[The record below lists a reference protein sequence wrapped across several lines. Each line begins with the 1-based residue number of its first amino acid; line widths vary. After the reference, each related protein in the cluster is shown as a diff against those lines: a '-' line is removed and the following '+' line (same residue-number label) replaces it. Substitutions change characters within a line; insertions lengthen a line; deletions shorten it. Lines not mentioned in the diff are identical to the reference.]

1 MTAERVRVG
10 LGERAYDIVV
20 GKNVLADAG
29 CEVGA
34 LTKSRRAFLVT
45 DENVA
50 RRHLDTLRHALRES
64 GIDCAVAIL
73 PPGEATK
80 SFAML
85 EHLTSLM
92 LDAGIERGDLVI
104 AMGGGVIGDL
114 SGFAAGIL
122 KRGIDYV
129 QIPTTLLAQVDSSVG
144 GKTAIDTP
152 QGKNLIGLFHQP
164 RLVLA
169 DTGVL
174 DSLPSREM
182 RAGFAEV
189 LKYGLIEDAAFAEWV
204 AMNTQA
210 ILTKSGAERREAI
223 VMSCR
228 MKARVVEADEREAG
242 RRALLNLG
250 HTFAHGV
257 EAAAG
262 YSGRVLHGEAV
273 AVGCGLAFELSERLG
288 ICQAGTAA
296 QVRDWFAA
304 AGLPARIGD
313 LPDLGATADEF
324 MALMA
329 QDKKARGGRIVFV
342 LARGIG
348 KAFVADDVDPQIVER
363 MLRDALAEAQSTRTK
378 A

>member
-10 LGERAYDIVV
+10 LEGRAYDIVV
-20 GKNVLADAG
+20 GKDVLAGAG
-29 CEVGA
+29 REIAA
-34 LTKSRRAFLVT
+34 LTKSRRAFVVT

-50 RRHLDTLRHALRES
+50 RRHLERLRAPLGEAGIES
-64 GIDCAVAIL
+64 AVAIL

-85 EHLTSLM
+85 EHLTGLM
-92 LDAGIERGDLVI
+92 LDAELERGDFVI
-104 AMGGGVIGDL
+104 ALGGGVIGDL
-114 SGFAAGIL
+114 AGFAAGIL

-144 GKTAIDTP
+144 GKTAIDVA

-174 DSLPSREM
+174 DSLPPREM
-182 RAGFAEV
+182 RAGYAEV

-204 AMNTQA
+204 AANAQA
-210 ILTKSGAERREAI
+210 ILTKPGSERREAI
-223 VMSCR
+223 VACCR

-250 HTFAHGV
+250 HTFAHGI

-273 AVGCGLAFELSERLG
+273 SVGCGLAFELSERLG
-288 ICQAGTAA
+288 LCEAGTAA
-296 QVRDWFAA
+296 QVRGWYAA
-304 AGLPARIGD
+304 AGLPARLSD
-313 LPDLGATADEF
+313 LPDLGATPEEF
-324 MALMA
+324 ITHMA
-329 QDKKARGGRIVFV
+329 QDKKAQAGQIVFV

-348 KAFVADDVDPQIVER
+348 KAFIARDVDAQIVEH
-363 MLRDALAEAQSTRTK
+363 MLTEALSDRPNSK
-378 A
+378 AKA

>member
-10 LGERAYDIVV
+10 LDGRSYDIVV
-20 GKNVLADAG
+20 GKGVLASAG
-29 CEVGA
+29 REITA
-34 LTKSRRAFLVT
+34 LTKSRRAFVVT

-50 RRHLDTLRHALRES
+50 RRHLEELRSALVQA
-64 GIDCAVAIL
+64 GIGSAEAIL

-85 EHLTSLM
+85 QHLTGLM
-92 LDAGIERGDLVI
+92 LDAGLERGDLVI
-104 AMGGGVIGDL
+104 AFGGGVIGDL
-114 SGFAAGIL
+114 AGFAAGVL
-122 KRGIDYV
+122 KRGVDYV

-144 GKTAIDTP
+144 GKTAIDVV

-174 DSLPSREM
+174 DTLPEREM

-189 LKYGLIEDAAFAEWV
+189 LKYGLIDDAAFAEWV
-204 AMNTQA
+204 ATNASA
-210 ILTKSGAERREAI
+210 ILTKPGAERRQAI
-223 VMSCR
+223 VTSCR

-250 HTFAHGV
+250 HTFAHGI
-257 EAAAG
+257 EAAAC
-262 YSGRVLHGEAV
+262 YSGKVLHGEAV
-273 AVGCGLAFELSERLG
+273 SVGCGLAFELSEQLG
-288 ICQAGTAA
+288 LCPAGTADR
-296 QVRDWFAA
+296 VRGWFAA
-304 AGLPARIGD
+304 AGLPARLSD
-313 LPDLGATADEF
+313 LPDFGATAEEF
-324 MALMA
+324 LGHMT
-329 QDKKARGGRIVFV
+329 QDKKAEGGKIVFV

-348 KAFVADDVDPQIVER
+348 QAFIARDVDAGVAER
-363 MLRDALAEAQSTRTK
+363 MLTEALSHRSASTSK

>member
-1 MTAERVRVG
+1 MTAERVRVV

-20 GKNVLADAG
+20 GKDVLASAG
-29 CEVGA
+29 REIAA
-34 LTKSRRAFLVT
+34 LTKSRRAFVVT

-64 GIDCAVAIL
+64 GIDSAVAIL

-92 LDAGIERGDLVI
+92 LDAGIERSDIVV
-104 AMGGGVIGDL
+104 AMGGGVMGDL
-114 SGFAAGIL
+114 TGFAAGIL
-122 KRGIDYV
+122 KRGVDYV

-152 QGKNLIGLFHQP
+152 QGKNLIGLFNQP

-204 AMNTQA
+204 AANTQA
-210 ILTKSGAERREAI
+210 ILTKPGAERRQAI
-223 VMSCR
+223 VTSCK
-228 MKARVVEADEREAG
+228 MKASVVVADERETG

-250 HTFAHGV
+250 HTFAHGI
-257 EAAAG
+257 EASAG

-288 ICQAGTAA
+288 LCEAGTAET
-296 QVRDWFAA
+296 VRAWFAA
-304 AGLPARIGD
+304 AGLPARMRD
-313 LPDLGATADEF
+313 LPDLGATPEEF
-324 MALMA
+324 LTHMA
-329 QDKKARGGRIVFV
+329 QDKKVRAGRIVFV

-348 KAFVADDVDPQIVER
+348 QAFLSSDVEPQIVER
-363 MLRDALAEAQSTRTK
+363 MLHEALAEKPGAQTK

>member
-1 MTAERVRVG
+1 VRVG

-20 GKNVLADAG
+20 GKDVLASAG
-29 CEVGA
+29 REIAA
-34 LTKSRRAFLVT
+34 LLKSRRAFVVT

-50 RRHLDTLRHALRES
+50 RRHLDALRGSLRAGEIES
-64 GIDCAVAIL
+64 AVAIL

-85 EHLTSLM
+85 EHVTGLM
-92 LDAGIERGDLVI
+92 LDAGIERGDVVV
-104 AMGGGVIGDL
+104 AMGGGVMGDL
-114 SGFAAGIL
+114 AGFAAGIL
-122 KRGIDYV
+122 KRGVDYV

-182 RAGFAEV
+182 KAGFAEI

-204 AMNTQA
+204 AANTQA
-210 ILTKSGAERREAI
+210 ILTKPGAERREAI
-223 VMSCR
+223 VASCR

-250 HTFAHGV
+250 HTFAHGI

-288 ICQAGTAA
+288 LCTAGTAA
-296 QVRDWFAA
+296 QVRGWFAA
-304 AGLPARIGD
+304 AGLPARLSD
-313 LPDLGATADEF
+313 LPDLGATAEEF
-324 MALMA
+324 ITHMA

-342 LARGIG
+342 LARGVG
-348 KAFVADDVDPQIVER
+348 LAFIANDVEPTTVEL
-363 MLRDALAEAQSTRTK
+363 MLNEALAHAASARMK

>member
-10 LGERAYDIVV
+10 LEGRAYDIVV
-20 GKNVLADAG
+20 GKGVLAEAG
-29 CEVGA
+29 REIA
-34 LTKSRRAFLVT
+34 RLTKSRRAFIVT
-45 DENVA
+45 DENVG
-50 RRHLDTLRHALRES
+50 RRHLEPLRAALGAAAIES
-64 GIDCAVAIL
+64 AVAIL

-85 EHLTSLM
+85 EHLTGLM
-92 LDAGIERGDLVI
+92 LDAELERGDFAI
-104 AMGGGVIGDL
+104 ALGGGVIGDL
-114 SGFAAGIL
+114 AGFAAGIL

-129 QIPTTLLAQVDSSVG
+129 QVPTTLLAQVDSSVG
-144 GKTAIDTP
+144 GKTAIDVA

-174 DSLPSREM
+174 DSLPPREM

-204 AMNTQA
+204 AANAQA
-210 ILTKSGAERREAI
+210 ILTKPGSERREAI
-223 VMSCR
+223 IASCR
-228 MKARVVEADEREAG
+228 MKARIVEADEREAG

-250 HTFAHGV
+250 HTFAHGI

-273 AVGCGLAFELSERLG
+273 SVGCGLAFELSERLG
-288 ICQAGTAA
+288 LCEAGTAA
-296 QVRDWFAA
+296 QVRDWYAA
-304 AGLPARIGD
+304 AGLPARLSD
-313 LPDLGATADEF
+313 LPDLGATAEEF
-324 MALMA
+324 MTHMA
-329 QDKKARGGRIVFV
+329 QDKKAREGQVVFV

-348 KAFVADDVDPQIVER
+348 RAFIATDVDRHIVER
-363 MLRDALAEAQSTRTK
+363 ILTEALGDRSSSK
-378 A
+378 AKA

>member
-20 GKNVLADAG
+20 GKDVLSSAG
-29 CEVGA
+29 REIGA
-34 LTKSRRAFLVT
+34 LTKSRRAFVVT

-50 RRHLDTLRHALRES
+50 RRHLDALRHALREG
-64 GIDCAVAIL
+64 GIECAVAIL

-92 LDAGIERGDLVI
+92 LDAGIERGDMVV
-104 AMGGGVIGDL
+104 AMGGGVMGDL
-114 SGFAAGIL
+114 AGFAAGIL

-129 QIPTTLLAQVDSSVG
+129 QVPTTLLAQVDSSVG

-204 AMNTQA
+204 AANTQA
-210 ILTKSGAERREAI
+210 ILTKPGGERRQAI
-223 VMSCR
+223 VTSCK

-250 HTFAHGV
+250 HTFAHGI

-288 ICQAGTAA
+288 LCQAGTAN
-296 QVRDWFAA
+296 QVRDWFTA
-304 AGLPARIGD
+304 AGLAARIRD
-313 LPDLGATADEF
+313 LPDLGATSEEF
-324 MALMA
+324 MAHMA
-329 QDKKARGGRIVFV
+329 QDKKARAGRIVFV

-348 KAFVADDVDPQIVER
+348 QAFVANDVEPQIVER
-363 MLRDALAEAQSTRTK
+363 MLTDALAEAQSHRTK

>member
-20 GKNVLADAG
+20 GKDVLASAG
-29 CEVGA
+29 REIA
-34 LTKSRRAFLVT
+34 TLTRSRRAFVVT

-50 RRHLDTLRHALRES
+50 RRHLDALRSSLGEAALES
-64 GIDCAVAIL
+64 AVAIL

-85 EHLTSLM
+85 EHLTGLM
-92 LDAGIERGDLVI
+92 LDAGIERGDIVA

-114 SGFAAGIL
+114 GGFAAGIL
-122 KRGIDYV
+122 KRGVDYV

-152 QGKNLIGLFHQP
+152 QGKNLIGIFNQP
-164 RLVLA
+164 CLVLA

-174 DSLPSREM
+174 DSLPAREM
-182 RAGFAEV
+182 RAGFAEI
-189 LKYGLIEDAAFAEWV
+189 LKYGLIEDAAFAEW
-204 AMNTQA
+204 AAAHTAA
-210 ILTKSGAERREAI
+210 ILTKPGPERRDAI
-223 VMSCR
+223 VASCR

-242 RRALLNLG
+242 KRALLNLG
-250 HTFAHGV
+250 HTFAHAI

-288 ICQAGTAA
+288 LCERGTAD
-296 QVRDWFAA
+296 QVRHWFAA
-304 AGLPARIGD
+304 AGLPARFAD
-313 LPDLGATADEF
+313 LPDLGTPADEL
-324 MALMA
+324 MKLMA
-329 QDKKARGGRIVFV
+329 QDKKARDGRIVFV

-348 KAFVADDVDPQIVER
+348 KAFIAEDVEPQTVEQ
-363 MLRDALAEAQSTRTK
+363 MLAEALGEQPRSQTK

>member
-1 MTAERVRVG
+1 MTATRVRVG

-20 GKNVLADAG
+20 GTNVLASAG
-29 CEVGA
+29 REIAA
-34 LTKSRRAFLVT
+34 LTRSRRAFVVT

-50 RRHLDTLRHALRES
+50 RRHLDALRVALRGGE
-64 GIDCAVAIL
+64 IECAVAIL

-85 EHLTSLM
+85 EHVTSLM
-92 LDAGIERGDLVI
+92 LDAGIERGDMIV
-104 AMGGGVIGDL
+104 AMGGGVMGDL
-114 SGFAAGIL
+114 AGFAAGIL
-122 KRGIDYV
+122 KRGVDYV

-182 RAGFAEV
+182 RAGLAEV
-189 LKYGLIEDAAFAEWV
+189 LKYGLIEDAVFAEWV
-204 AMNTQA
+204 AANTQA
-210 ILTKSGAERREAI
+210 ILTKPGAERRDAI
-223 VMSCR
+223 VSSCK
-228 MKARVVEADEREAG
+228 MKARVVEADEHEAG
-242 RRALLNLG
+242 QRALLNLG
-250 HTFAHGV
+250 HTFAHGI

-288 ICQAGTAA
+288 LAPAGTAA
-296 QVRDWFAA
+296 KVRSWFAA
-304 AGLPARIGD
+304 AGLPAQLAD
-313 LPDLGATADEF
+313 LPDLGATAEEF
-324 MALMA
+324 MAHMA

-348 KAFVADDVDPQIVER
+348 KAFLADDVDRQVIER
-363 MLRDALAEAQSTRTK
+363 MLNDALAEAQSSRTK

>member
-1 MTAERVRVG
+1 MTAERVRVELDG
-10 LGERAYDIVV
+10 RAYDIVV
-20 GKNVLADAG
+20 GKNVLTTAG
-29 CEVGA
+29 REIGA
-34 LTKSRRAFLVT
+34 LTKSGRAFVVS
-45 DENVA
+45 DESVA
-50 RRHLDTLRHALRES
+50 RHHLEPLRAALNQAAIQS
-64 GIDCAVAIL
+64 AAAVL

-85 EHLTSLM
+85 AHLTGLM
-92 LDAGIERGDLVI
+92 LDAGLERGDFVI
-104 AMGGGVIGDL
+104 ALGGGVIGDL
-114 SGFAAGIL
+114 AGFAAGIL

-129 QIPTTLLAQVDSSVG
+129 QVPTTLLAQVDSSVG
-144 GKTAIDTP
+144 GKTAIDVA
-152 QGKNLIGLFHQP
+152 QGKNLVGLFHQP

-174 DSLPSREM
+174 DTLPPREM

-204 AMNTQA
+204 AANTNA

-223 VMSCR
+223 VASCR

-250 HTFAHGV
+250 HTFAHGI

-288 ICQAGTAA
+288 LCEAGTAA
-296 QVRDWFAA
+296 QVRDWFEA
-304 AGLPARIGD
+304 AGLPALLSD
-313 LPDLGATADEF
+313 LPDLGATTEEF
-324 MALMA
+324 MLHMT
-329 QDKKARGGRIVFV
+329 QDKKSRGGRIVFV
-342 LARGIG
+342 LARGVG
-348 KAFVADDVDPQIVER
+348 RAFIADDVDPKIVER
-363 MLRDALAEAQSTRTK
+363 MLTEALSDRSSPK
-378 A
+378 AKA

>member
-10 LGERAYDIVV
+10 LGDRAYDIVV
-20 GKNVLADAG
+20 GRDVLASAG
-29 CEVGA
+29 REISA
-34 LTKSRRAFLVT
+34 LTKSRRAFVVT

-50 RRHLDTLRHALRES
+50 RRHLDALRHALRES
-64 GIDCAVAIL
+64 GIECAVAIL

-85 EHLTSLM
+85 EHVTGLM
-92 LDAGIERGDLVI
+92 LDANIERGDMVVAI
-104 AMGGGVIGDL
+104 GGGVIGDL
-114 SGFAAGIL
+114 SGFAAGVL
-122 KRGIDYV
+122 RRGVDYV

-164 RLVLA
+164 RLVLS

-174 DSLPSREM
+174 DSLPSREI

-204 AMNTQA
+204 AMHTQA
-210 ILTKSGAERREAI
+210 ILTKPGAERRDAI
-223 VMSCR
+223 VNACK

-242 RRALLNLG
+242 RRTLLNLG
-250 HTFAHGV
+250 HTFAHGI

-288 ICQAGTAA
+288 LCESGTAA
-296 QVRDWFAA
+296 QVRDWYAA
-304 AGLPARIGD
+304 AGLPARISD

-324 MALMA
+324 MTMMA
-329 QDKKARGGRIVFV
+329 QDKKTRGGRIVFV

-348 KAFVADDVDPQIVER
+348 KAFVATDVEPQIVER
-363 MLRDALAEAQSTRTK
+363 MLGEALAEEQSTQTK

>member
-10 LGERAYDIVV
+10 LGDRAYDIVV
-20 GKNVLADAG
+20 GKDVLASAG
-29 CEVGA
+29 REIAA
-34 LTKSRRAFLVT
+34 LTKSRRAFVVT

-50 RRHLDTLRHALRES
+50 RRHLDALRAGLRGGEIES
-64 GIDCAVAIL
+64 AVAIL

-85 EHLTSLM
+85 EHLTGLM
-92 LDAGIERGDLVI
+92 LDAGIERGDIVVAL
-104 AMGGGVIGDL
+104 GGGVMGDL
-114 SGFAAGIL
+114 AGFAAGIL
-122 KRGIDYV
+122 KRGVDYV

-144 GKTAIDTP
+144 GKTAIDVP
-152 QGKNLIGLFHQP
+152 QGKNLIGLFNQP

-204 AMNTQA
+204 AANTQA
-210 ILTKSGAERREAI
+210 ILTKPGAERREAI
-223 VMSCR
+223 VASCR

-242 RRALLNLG
+242 KRALLNLG
-250 HTFAHGV
+250 HTFAHGI

-273 AVGCGLAFELSERLG
+273 SVGCGLAFELSERLG
-288 ICQAGTAA
+288 LAQAGTAA
-296 QVRDWFAA
+296 KVRDWFAA
-304 AGLPARIGD
+304 AGLPARLRD
-313 LPDLGATADEF
+313 LPDLGATPEEF
-324 MALMA
+324 LTHMA
-329 QDKKARGGRIVFV
+329 QDKKARAGRIVFV

-348 KAFVADDVDPQIVER
+348 KAFIADDVEPKIVEQ
-363 MLRDALAEAQSTRTK
+363 MLNEALRDKPSSQPK